1 MYAQNW
7 SAKTHEQLISRIK
20 RCAKDF
26 PQETIQKMFEN
37 LPNKIY
43 KAAESGLE
51 SLN

>member
-1 MYAQNW
+1 M
-7 SAKTHEQLISRIK
+7 
-20 RCAKDF
+20 KDF